1 MSVQNGGSAAAP
13 DILLRADNLTIK
25 FGGLVAVQKF
35 SLSVPAGQIVGLI
48 GPNGAGKTTVFNL
61 ITGVYTP
68 NEGKVYLGRDELT
81 GRGAHVISRAG
92 VARTFQNIRLF
103 AGLNVLENVIA
114 ALSWQRRGTS
124 LMSLF
129 ALPKTVQFE
138 RGLHAR
144 ALEVLKFVGLSD
156 YADWEATSLPYGLQ
170 RKLEI
175 ARALMTQSKVLLL
188 DEPAAGMNPT
198 EKDELAGLVREIVA
212 RFGLGVLLIEHDM
225 KFVMN
230 LCSQI
235 TVLDHGEV
243 ICVGTPTEVQ
253 RDPKVIEAYLGA
265 DTEAGGEDNSQ
276 GERL

>member
-1 MSVQNGGSAAAP
+1 MSVPNGGSAASP
-13 DILLRADNLTIK
+13 DILLRADNLTIR

-81 GRGAHVISRAG
+81 GCGAHVISRAG

-124 LMSLF
+124 LTSLF

-138 RGLHAR
+138 HGLQER

-243 ICVGTPTEVQ
+243 ICVGTPAEVQ

-265 DTEAGGEDNSQ
+265 DVEAGGEDNSQ
-276 GERL
+276 GERV